1 MHEELKSGCSECFKS
16 SIFKV
21 PSSCQNLGK
30 GHLHRRRAVFSS
42 RHSVSVGSHTHPIMP
57 SNLCHKCLELSFS
70 FILLKVFF
78 TALYHLM
85 LPSPLPG
92 HVTRSTSETG
102 GGRDDICLGRVCPGA
117 DEIGSKLADGM
128 HHIYLY
134 LYMGYIYIWDIYVY
148 ITIVF
153 MRI

>member
-1 MHEELKSGCSECFKS
+1 MVAVSAS
-16 SIFKV
+16 
-21 PSSCQNLGK
+21 
-30 GHLHRRRAVFSS
+30 VFSKCRVPAKTLAKVIYIEDVLS
-42 RHSVSVGSHTHPIMP
+42 SVPGTQFQWGHTHTHPIMP

-134 LYMGYIYIWDIYVY
+134 LYMGYIYIHV
-148 ITIVF
+148 
-153 MRI
+153 

>member
-1 MHEELKSGCSECFKS
+1 
-16 SIFKV
+16 
-21 PSSCQNLGK
+21 
-30 GHLHRRRAVFSS
+30 
-42 RHSVSVGSHTHPIMP
+42 
-57 SNLCHKCLELSFS
+57 LELSFS

-134 LYMGYIYIWDIYVY
+134 LYMGYIYMGYIY
-148 ITIVF
+148 I
-153 MRI
+153 